1 MNKEKYKPQTK
12 DELIY
17 LIEKIKI
24 DSIYIQA

>member
-1 MNKEKYKPQTK
+1 MNKEKYTPLIK